1 MMTELCAVQVLLA
14 LQYLHLLGYMY
25 RDLKPENILLHRS
38 GHIMLTDF
46 DLSYSNGTTKPSIQR
61 VPGKSGTQVKPFFD
75 TPITSC
81 WSNKLLDCHHEQGVL
96 ESFKGLHICILTVP
110 LHLDVSRACV

>member
-1 MMTELCAVQVLLA
+1 MISCAMQVLLA

-46 DLSYSNGTTKPSIQR
+46 DLSYSNGSTKPTIQR
-61 VPGKSGTQVKPFFD
+61 VPGKQGTQVQHTFAD
-75 TPITSC
+75 
-81 WSNKLLDCHHEQGVL
+81 
-96 ESFKGLHICILTVP
+96 
-110 LHLDVSRACV
+110 